1 MRYAFIFL
9 LALVCTACNC
19 MNVPRESWTT
29 WPGCKGTGPMY
40 RNRVLKEIDTEDFS
54 EVIIPYSVEL
64 RYEKRLHLQQ
74 SYVLYAGADPKIRL
88 QFISQD
94 ILELCQARALLVDVV
109 EGLIARLNLVVGGS
123 RIFPKQV
130 TAADLEIYIDF
141 ESFYCK
147 YCDPMYIGW
156 VALEDNMAYYYAYN
170 VKDYTKDFWQKRVEP
185 YFKSLSFAT
194 IKRRAEIDYE
204 LAHPI
209 VKSVN
214 LNNDER
220 EKSVL
225 NPVKTVQRSRI
236 DLGFQSMNGRG
247 PNPYDDEDVDYDYYN
262 NQGRDYNS
270 PDQNGS
276 NFFDDQDDDY
286 NDYDDGYDGSYYDQG
301 YYPDGGV
308 YIQDGG
314 YGRGRG
320 IRRDGN
326 VHGQHRH
333 HNQGQQQRANH
344 LYKGSVYTPKLNS
357 VNPIHKVN
365 PINKA
370 VTPPAQ
376 KVNPLYKPASSTNK
390 GRQHSPLKKLARVA
404 HPGEPEF
411 RPGFL

>member
-1 MRYAFIFL
+1 
-9 LALVCTACNC
+9 
-19 MNVPRESWTT
+19 MNVPPESFTT

-109 EGLIARLNLVVGGS
+109 EGLIARLNLIVAGS
-123 RIFPKQV
+123 RIFPKQI

-156 VALEDNMAYYYAYN
+156 IALENSMAYYYAYN
-170 VKDYTKDFWQKRVEP
+170 VKDYTHDYWQKRVEP

-194 IKRRAEIDYE
+194 IKQRAEIDYE

-209 VKSVN
+209 IKSVN
-214 LNNDER
+214 LNSDDR

-225 NPVKTVQRSRI
+225 NPIKTMQRSKV
-236 DLGFQSMNGRG
+236 DLGYQTTNLQGQG
-247 PNPYDDEDVDYDYYN
+247 GHDDGDIDYDYYN
-262 NQGRDYNS
+262 NQGRNNNS
-270 PDQNGS
+270 S
-276 NFFDDQDDDY
+276 NQSGNDFFNDQDDGDYSDDY
-286 NDYDDGYDGSYYDQG
+286 NDQDGYDDDYDDQD

-314 YGRGRG
+314 YGIQRGLN
-320 IRRDGN
+320 RRD
-326 VHGQHRH
+326 RKAR
-333 HNQGQQQRANH
+333 GQQQRANH
-344 LYKGSVYTPKLNS
+344 LYKGAGSSPRVNPVNPIHNA
-357 VNPIHKVN
+357 VNPIHKGVN
-365 PINKA
+365 PSNA
-370 VTPPAQ
+370 
-376 KVNPLYKPASSTNK
+376 KVNPLYKPASSSNK
-390 GRQHSPLKKLARVA
+390 GRMPQQPALPKQDLPQQPPLKKIGRVA
-404 HPGEPEF
+404 HPGESDF
-411 RPGFL
+411 RPGFR